1 MWTYHNDNLRTGA
14 NLSENTLRLSNV
26 NFKSF
31 GLLFSCEVAG
41 QIYAQPLVLSQVKLP
56 DSGVRNLVFVA
67 TQRDTVYAFD
77 ADGPECTE
85 FWRRDFTD
93 SSKGIAAVPFADTGS
108 SDITPVLGITATPVI
123 DVDSGTLYV
132 VTKTKE
138 VRASTGDCIPE
149 TCNHYVQALH
159 ALEVGTGADKFGGP
173 AVIADTVYP
182 TGQSG
187 NRAYGHEVGACVPGT
202 GEGTIDG
209 QVCFNAL
216 RSHLRNAL
224 VLSGGAIYLAWSSH
238 SDRSPY
244 QGWVIGYD
252 GIGLQQVPG
261 AVFNAAPS
269 GQKGGIWGGALAVDS
284 DGDLFFSTG
293 NGTFAPD
300 QSYGDT
306 VVRLTAFPDGT
317 LNVVDAFTP
326 FNQDMLSRTDRD
338 LASGGTLLMPDQ
350 GGAYPHV
357 LVTAGKE
364 DRIYLIDRDNMG
376 QYQRC
381 GAECDDVLAT
391 LPNIS
396 DGETNGIAA
405 YLNTGDKQFVFYL
418 PGEYRGAR
426 DHLKRFEVTTDSP
439 SIALVAEADP
449 PTPFETKG
457 AIPSIS
463 AHWTE
468 AGLVDAIVWT
478 IQESRPAVLHAYD
491 ALATPMTE
499 LYNSNQA
506 PNGRDRMGDG
516 LKFTLPTVA
525 NGKVYAGS
533 ATRLD
538 VFGCFLPGCNK
549 VE

>member
-1 MWTYHNDNLRTGA
+1 MPGA
-14 NLSENTLRLSNV
+14 NR
-26 NFKSF
+26 
-31 GLLFSCEVAG
+31 
-41 QIYAQPLVLSQVKLP
+41 QRH
-56 DSGVRNLVFVA
+56 VRP
-67 TQRDTVYAFD
+67 R
-77 ADGPECTE
+77 
-85 FWRRDFTD
+85 
-93 SSKGIAAVPFADTGS
+93 
-108 SDITPVLGITATPVI
+108 
-123 DVDSGTLYV
+123 
-132 VTKTKE
+132 
-138 VRASTGDCIPE
+138 
-149 TCNHYVQALH
+149 
-159 ALEVGTGADKFGGP
+159 
-173 AVIADTVYP
+173 
-182 TGQSG
+182 
-187 NRAYGHEVGACVPGT
+187 
-202 GEGTIDG
+202 
-209 QVCFNAL
+209 
-216 RSHLRNAL
+216 
-224 VLSGGAIYLAWSSH
+224 
-238 SDRSPY
+238 
-244 QGWVIGYD
+244 
-252 GIGLQQVPG
+252 
-261 AVFNAAPS
+261 
-269 GQKGGIWGGALAVDS
+269 
-284 DGDLFFSTG
+284 
-293 NGTFAPD
+293 

-306 VVRLTAFPDGT
+306 VVRLTAFPGGT

-338 LASGGTLLMPDQ
+338 LASGGTLLLPAQ
-350 GGAYPHV
+350 GGAHPHV

-364 DRIYLIDRDNMG
+364 DRVYLIDRDNMG

-381 GAECDDVLAT
+381 GTKCDDVLAT

-396 DGETNGIAA
+396 DGETNGIPA

-426 DHLKRFEVTTDSP
+426 DHLKRFEVTTDPP

-478 IQESRPAVLHAYD
+478 IQESRPAVLRAYD

-525 NGKVYAGS
+525 NGKVYAGT

-538 VFGCFLPGCNK
+538 VFGCFLPGCAK